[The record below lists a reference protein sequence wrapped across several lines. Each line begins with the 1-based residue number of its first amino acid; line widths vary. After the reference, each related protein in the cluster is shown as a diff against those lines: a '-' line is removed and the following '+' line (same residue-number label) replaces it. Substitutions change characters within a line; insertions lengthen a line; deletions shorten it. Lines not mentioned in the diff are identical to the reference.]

1 MNRSSLGRT
10 LIGAALTVLLSTVA
24 LTPASAASAPVVSWQ
39 TTIIEGGSY
48 LYGQV
53 PSAACTATV
62 DLAPVPC
69 VVDGYAD
76 TVGVHTLTALVDG
89 MPATPTIS
97 YTVTAW
103 TLKGFGKPVRMTSVN
118 KVKAGST
125 VPFKFKVY
133 EGATKVKSAGVVASF
148 TAQRYDCSTLAAI
161 GTASPVTSTKKGF
174 TLKYRD
180 GAFHQNW
187 KTPKLAKAAK
197 VKGKKPAAASV
208 CYAVTLTTK
217 DASTLTASFLLK

>member
-1 MNRSSLGRT
+1 MLFRSSY
-10 LIGAALTVLLSTVA
+10 V
-24 LTPASAASAPVVSWQ
+24 
-39 TTIIEGGSY
+39 
-48 LYGQV
+48 YGQV

-76 TVGVHTLTALVDG
+76 TVGVHTLTALVQG
-89 MPATPTIS
+89 SPTTPTIS

-103 TLKGFGKPVRMTSVN
+103 TLKGFGKPVRMTGVN

-125 VPFKFKVY
+125 VPLTFKVY
-133 EGATKVKSAGVVASF
+133 EGTTKAKSAGVVAGF
-148 TAQRYDCSTLAAI
+148 TAQQYECTTLAAI
-161 GTASPVTSTKKGF
+161 GAPVPVASTRKGF
-174 TLKYRD
+174 TLKYRN

-187 KTPKLAKAAK
+187 KTPKPAKAAK

-208 CYAVTLTTK
+208 CYTVTLTTK
-217 DASTLTASFLLK
+217 DASTLTANFLLK